1 MPREIELKLGL
12 PPGQT
17 RRLRTHPAL
26 AGCAMQTHRLQ
37 NTYYDTDDRALR
49 ERGIALRLRRKDGSI
64 WLMTVKGGDAGAGG
78 LAARA
83 EWEAPTRP
91 GHFVF
96 DIVTD
101 AELRDFLHSVEARL
115 KPVFAT
121 DFTRTAWLVDRA
133 GVRIEAALDR
143 GTIRALQK
151 KDAASGRLPI
161 CELELELIEGGS
173 PDDLFGLALALCAD
187 IDLHP
192 EVRSKA
198 ERGYAQAEATA
209 ACPAKALPSALAS
222 AMSPTEAFRSIAA
235 ACLLQLQRNE
245 GGAVTGGD
253 PEFIHQSRVAIRRLR
268 SAIRLFSPALLPGFV
283 AVYAPRWRDL
293 SQQLG
298 SARDWDVFL
307 SDTLAPLEM
316 AFPGDA
322 DLAVLRARGEANKTR
337 AQDAA
342 RAALSGRDYSRLLLA
357 FVAAL
362 FREEAPTIDAQNE
375 AARRALPS
383 FAARRLDRRLAAIRR
398 VLGNPDDMDDARR
411 HRLRIQFKRLRYALE
426 FFAPLLHAKRLS
438 SYLGVV
444 GEIQSLL
451 GTLNDQVTASRFIRE
466 MRPQGKPD
474 PLIQGWIAGRA
485 ELQLRLLDDAIEVFR
500 DHRPP
505 WR

>member
-12 PPGQT
+12 PSGQA
-17 RRLRTHPAL
+17 RRLRAHPAL

-49 ERGIALRLRRKDGSI
+49 ERGIALRLRRKDGAV

-101 AELRDFLHSVEARL
+101 AELRDFLRSVEARL
-115 KPVFAT
+115 RPLFAT
-121 DFTRTAWLVDRA
+121 DFTRTAWLVDRS
-133 GVRIEAALDR
+133 GVRIEAAFDR
-143 GTIRALQK
+143 GTIRALQE
-151 KDAASGRLPI
+151 KDASSGRLPI
-161 CELELELIEGGS
+161 CELELELIDGGS
-173 PDDLFGLALALCAD
+173 PDDLFSLALALCAD

-198 ERGYAQAEATA
+198 ERGYTVADA
-209 ACPAKALPSALAS
+209 AAVRPARALPSALVP
-222 AMSPTEAFRSIAA
+222 AMSPVEAFRNVAA

-245 GGAVTGGD
+245 GGALAGGD
-253 PEFIHQSRVAIRRLR
+253 PEFVHQCRVAIRRLR
-268 SAIRLFSPALLPGFV
+268 SALRLFSPVLSPRFV
-283 AVYAPRWRDL
+283 EIYAPRWRDL

-307 SDTLAPLEM
+307 SDTLAPLET
-316 AFPGDA
+316 AFPGEA
-322 DLAVLRARGEANKTR
+322 DLAVLRARGEACK
-337 AQDAA
+337 AQAQSAA
-342 RAALSGRDYSRLLLA
+342 QAALSGRDYSRLLLA
-357 FVAAL
+357 FAAAL

-375 AARRALPS
+375 RAGRALPS
-383 FAARRLDRRLAAIRR
+383 FAARRLDRRLTAIRR
-398 VLGNPDDMDDARR
+398 VLENPADMDDARR

-426 FFAPLLHAKRLS
+426 FFSPLLHAKRLS

-444 GEIQSLL
+444 GTIQSLL

-466 MRPQGKPD
+466 MRPQDESD
-474 PLIQGWIAGRA
+474 PLIQGWIAGRT
-485 ELQLRLLDDAIEVFR
+485 ELQLRLLDDAIKVFR
-500 DHRPP
+500 DRRPP